1 MKKWMILA
9 AAILVVLGIGFAV
22 KGASDKK
29 QGATPEGTAVPE
41 TTTSAPNEETETANA
56 LREETETTETED
68 GAEEIDTLCG
78 QITEINDEYLIL
90 EGTQQGTVQ
99 VNIFDDT
106 LYNGSLQQ
114 GELAVGQYAE
124 VIYDGK
130 MTRSIPAQIAAL
142 AINVYPL
149 KGTVDAVEEDGRVL
163 VTPADGGEQALLV
176 TTEMPQVRGVAV
188 VCEGGDDEIINEKIT
203 NAVTA
208 ALNITSKRVYIAGG
222 SFNEKR

>member
-41 TTTSAPNEETETANA
+41 TTTSAPNEETETAEA
-56 LREETETTETED
+56 ED

-163 VTPADGGEQALLV
+163 VTPADGGEQVVLSLPDGV
-176 TTEMPQVRGVAV
+176 TMEAGETATFYTNGMATMSIPAQMNAIGVV
-188 VCEGGDDEIINEKIT
+188 K
-203 NAVTA
+203 
-208 ALNITSKRVYIAGG
+208 
-222 SFNEKR
+222 

>member
-56 LREETETTETED
+56 LREETETTETTETED

-163 VTPADGGEQALLV
+163 VTPADGDEQVVLSLPDGVTMEAGETATFYTNGMATMSIPAQMNAI
-176 TTEMPQVRGVAV
+176 GVV
-188 VCEGGDDEIINEKIT
+188 K
-203 NAVTA
+203 
-208 ALNITSKRVYIAGG
+208 
-222 SFNEKR
+222 

>member
-41 TTTSAPNEETETANA
+41 TTTSAPN
-56 LREETETTETED
+56 EETETTETED

-163 VTPADGGEQALLV
+163 VTPADGGEQVVLSLPDGV
-176 TTEMPQVRGVAV
+176 TMEAGETATFYTNGMATMSIPAQMNAIGVV
-188 VCEGGDDEIINEKIT
+188 K
-203 NAVTA
+203 
-208 ALNITSKRVYIAGG
+208 
-222 SFNEKR
+222 

>member
-1 MKKWMILA
+1 MKKWMIFA

-41 TTTSAPNEETETANA
+41 TTTSAPSEEMETANA
-56 LREETETTETED
+56 LSEETETED

-99 VNIFDDT
+99 VNILDDT

-163 VTPADGGEQALLV
+163 VTPADGGEQVVLSLPDGV
-176 TTEMPQVRGVAV
+176 TMEAGETATFYTNGMATLSIPAQMNAIGVV
-188 VCEGGDDEIINEKIT
+188 K
-203 NAVTA
+203 
-208 ALNITSKRVYIAGG
+208 
-222 SFNEKR
+222 

>member
-1 MKKWMILA
+1 MKKWMIFA
-9 AAILVVLGIGFAV
+9 AAILVALGIGFAV

-56 LREETETTETED
+56 LSEETETED

-163 VTPADGGEQALLV
+163 VTPADGGEQVVLSLPDGV
-176 TTEMPQVRGVAV
+176 TMKAGETATFYTNGMATMSIPAQMNAIGVV
-188 VCEGGDDEIINEKIT
+188 K
-203 NAVTA
+203 
-208 ALNITSKRVYIAGG
+208 
-222 SFNEKR
+222 

>member
-1 MKKWMILA
+1 MKKWMIFA
-9 AAILVVLGIGFAV
+9 AAILVALGIGFAV

-56 LREETETTETED
+56 LREETETTETTETED

-163 VTPADGGEQALLV
+163 VTPADGGEQVVLSLPDGV
-176 TTEMPQVRGVAV
+176 TLEAGETATFYTNGMATMSIPAQMNAIGVV
-188 VCEGGDDEIINEKIT
+188 K
-203 NAVTA
+203 
-208 ALNITSKRVYIAGG
+208 
-222 SFNEKR
+222 

>member
-1 MKKWMILA
+1 MKKWMIFA
-9 AAILVVLGIGFAV
+9 AAILVILGIGFAV

-29 QGATPEGTAVPE
+29 QSATPEGTAVPE

-56 LREETETTETED
+56 LREETETTETTETED

-163 VTPADGGEQALLV
+163 VTPADGGEQVVLSLPDGV
-176 TTEMPQVRGVAV
+176 TMEAGETATFYTNGMATMSIPAQMNAIGVV
-188 VCEGGDDEIINEKIT
+188 K
-203 NAVTA
+203 
-208 ALNITSKRVYIAGG
+208 
-222 SFNEKR
+222 

>member
-9 AAILVVLGIGFAV
+9 AAILVALGIGFAV

-29 QGATPEGTAVPE
+29 QGAMPEGTAVPE

-56 LREETETTETED
+56 LREETETED

-163 VTPADGGEQALLV
+163 VTPADGGEQVVLSLPDGV
-176 TTEMPQVRGVAV
+176 TMKAGETATFYTNGMATMSIPAQMNAIGVV
-188 VCEGGDDEIINEKIT
+188 K
-203 NAVTA
+203 
-208 ALNITSKRVYIAGG
+208 
-222 SFNEKR
+222 

>member
-22 KGASDKK
+22 KGASNKK

-41 TTTSAPNEETETANA
+41 TTTSVPNEETETANA
-56 LREETETTETED
+56 LREETETTED

-149 KGTVDAVEEDGRVL
+149 KGTVDEVEEDGRVL
-163 VTPADGGEQALLV
+163 VTPADGGEQVVLSLPDGV
-176 TTEMPQVRGVAV
+176 TMEAGETATFYTNGMATMSIPAQMNAIGVV
-188 VCEGGDDEIINEKIT
+188 K
-203 NAVTA
+203 
-208 ALNITSKRVYIAGG
+208 
-222 SFNEKR
+222 

>member
-1 MKKWMILA
+1 MKKWMIFA
-9 AAILVVLGIGFAV
+9 AAILVALGIGFAV

-29 QGATPEGTAVPE
+29 QGAAPEGTAVPE

-56 LREETETTETED
+56 LREETETED

-163 VTPADGGEQALLV
+163 VTPADGGEQVVLSLPDGGTMEAGE
-176 TTEMPQVRGVAV
+176 TATFYTNGMDTKSIPAQKNAIGVV
-188 VCEGGDDEIINEKIT
+188 K
-203 NAVTA
+203 
-208 ALNITSKRVYIAGG
+208 
-222 SFNEKR
+222 

>member
-1 MKKWMILA
+1 MKKWMIFA

-56 LREETETTETED
+56 LREETETED

-163 VTPADGGEQALLV
+163 VTPADGGEQVVLSLPDGVSMVAGETSILYTNGIATMSIPAQMKAIGLV
-176 TTEMPQVRGVAV
+176 
-188 VCEGGDDEIINEKIT
+188 K
-203 NAVTA
+203 
-208 ALNITSKRVYIAGG
+208 
-222 SFNEKR
+222 

>member
-41 TTTSAPNEETETANA
+41 TTTSAPSEEAETANA
-56 LREETETTETED
+56 LREETETED

-163 VTPADGGEQALLV
+163 VTPADGGEQVVLSLPDGV
-176 TTEMPQVRGVAV
+176 TMEAGETATFYTNGMATMSIPAQMNAIGVV
-188 VCEGGDDEIINEKIT
+188 K
-203 NAVTA
+203 
-208 ALNITSKRVYIAGG
+208 
-222 SFNEKR
+222 

>member
-56 LREETETTETED
+56 LREETETTED

-99 VNIFDDT
+99 VNILDDT

-163 VTPADGGEQALLV
+163 VTPADGGEQVVLSLPDGV
-176 TTEMPQVRGVAV
+176 TMEAGETATFYTNGMATMSIPAQMNAIGVV
-188 VCEGGDDEIINEKIT
+188 K
-203 NAVTA
+203 
-208 ALNITSKRVYIAGG
+208 
-222 SFNEKR
+222 

>member
-41 TTTSAPNEETETANA
+41 TTTSAPNEATETANA
-56 LREETETTETED
+56 LREETETTED

-163 VTPADGGEQALLV
+163 VTPADGGEQVVLSLPDGV
-176 TTEMPQVRGVAV
+176 TMEAGETATFYTNGMATMSIPAQMNAIGVV
-188 VCEGGDDEIINEKIT
+188 K
-203 NAVTA
+203 
-208 ALNITSKRVYIAGG
+208 
-222 SFNEKR
+222 

>member
-1 MKKWMILA
+1 MKKWMIFA
-9 AAILVVLGIGFAV
+9 AAILVILGIGFAV

-41 TTTSAPNEETETANA
+41 TTSAPSEDAETANA
-56 LREETETTETED
+56 LSEETETED

-149 KGTVDAVEEDGRVL
+149 KGTVDEVEEDGRVL
-163 VTPADGGEQALLV
+163 VTPADGGEQVVLSLPDGV
-176 TTEMPQVRGVAV
+176 TMEAGETATFYTNGMATMSIPAQMNAIGVV
-188 VCEGGDDEIINEKIT
+188 K
-203 NAVTA
+203 
-208 ALNITSKRVYIAGG
+208 
-222 SFNEKR
+222 

>member
-1 MKKWMILA
+1 MKKWMIFA

-41 TTTSAPNEETETANA
+41 TTTSAPNEETETADA
-56 LREETETTETED
+56 LREETETED

-163 VTPADGGEQALLV
+163 VTPADGGEQVVLSMPDGV
-176 TTEMPQVRGVAV
+176 TMEAGETATFYTNGMATMSIPAQMNAIGVV
-188 VCEGGDDEIINEKIT
+188 K
-203 NAVTA
+203 
-208 ALNITSKRVYIAGG
+208 
-222 SFNEKR
+222 

>member
-9 AAILVVLGIGFAV
+9 AAILVALGIGFAV

-41 TTTSAPNEETETANA
+41 MTTSAPNEETETANA
-56 LREETETTETED
+56 LREETETTED

-163 VTPADGGEQALLV
+163 VTPADGGEQVVLSLPDGV
-176 TTEMPQVRGVAV
+176 TMEAGETATFYTNGMATMSIPAQMNAIGVV
-188 VCEGGDDEIINEKIT
+188 K
-203 NAVTA
+203 
-208 ALNITSKRVYIAGG
+208 
-222 SFNEKR
+222 

>member
-9 AAILVVLGIGFAV
+9 AAILVALGIGFAV

-56 LREETETTETED
+56 LREETETTETTETED

-163 VTPADGGEQALLV
+163 VTPADGGEQVVLSLPDGV
-176 TTEMPQVRGVAV
+176 TMEVGETATFYTNGMATMSIPAQMNAIGVV
-188 VCEGGDDEIINEKIT
+188 K
-203 NAVTA
+203 
-208 ALNITSKRVYIAGG
+208 
-222 SFNEKR
+222 